1 MSQADTWLQECSNV
15 KMRLTA
21 ISNEHL
27 NRFNT
32 KDEDEVNVKSMWIRS
47 HLLIEAAV
55 FSMLFLI

>member
-32 KDEDEVNVKSMWIRS
+32 KDEANVKSMWIRS

-55 FSMLFLI
+55 FSMLF

>member
-1 MSQADTWLQECSNV
+1 M

-55 FSMLFLI
+55 FSMLF

>member
-1 MSQADTWLQECSNV
+1 M

-32 KDEDEVNVKSMWIRS
+32 KDEDEDEVNVKSMWIRS

-55 FSMLFLI
+55 FSMLF